1 MDQHEAAVRKMM
13 GYHHTELP
21 WKVTTEGSHAGHQL
35 TIVSDER
42 DEFIASL
49 TNIMVGE
56 ADTDVDNADFIIRAV
71 NNHYQL
77 RAALEASEAYSAR
90 ITGSGP
96 PWSDCPMGGCQ
107 WCSDCANRVISM
119 RRDAIRESRKS

>member
-1 MDQHEAAVRKMM
+1 MDKQEAAVRKMM

-56 ADTDVDNADFIIRAV
+56 GDLDEANANFIVHVA

-77 RAALEASEAYSAR
+77 LAALEASEAYAAR
-90 ITGSGP
+90 ITGSTP
-96 PWSDCPMGGCQ
+96 PWSDCAMGGCQ
-107 WCSDCANRVISM
+107 WCSDCANRVINM
-119 RRDAIRESRKS
+119 RRDAIRNGRQ